1 MPIQPLDEAAIS
13 AALTTLPGWRR
24 EGLALAKE
32 YDCKTFGAAAALLL
46 RGLLLAEKQDHHP
59 EIDMRYS
66 KVVFRVTT
74 HDAGGVSARD
84 VRFAQS
90 LDGVFNEAAGG
101 SRAP

>member
-1 MPIQPLDEAAIS
+1 MPIPPLEEAAID
-13 AALTTLPGWRR
+13 AALATLPGWRR

-32 YDCKTFGAAAALLL
+32 YDCKTFEAAAALLV

-66 KVVFRVTT
+66 KVIFRVTT

-84 VRFAQS
+84 VRYAKA
-90 LDGVFNEAAGG
+90 LDDAFGEA
-101 SRAP
+101 RAP